1 MAASPTPGRPR
12 RHDGTIVVL
21 LSLKL
26 LLLGFF
32 IVLNANASYE
42 LNRAQAVI
50 KSVNAA
56 FNGRAQLPISNTANS
71 KQEAERNQADAL
83 INEIS
88 ALFDATFPAVK
99 SEKVEHGA
107 VLRLELSSSTLFR
120 PGSLNTQPGA
130 AAVIKEFATSLR
142 QAANRGLTFTLEM
155 LHGVPVDGTRAMVT
169 AGIQSLELRR
179 AGRMARV
186 LKALGV
192 PEESLSVGILPGRA
206 QRVQFIL
213 RLFQQGQ
220 PMTNFLHSGTQGF
233 DG

>member
-1 MAASPTPGRPR
+1 MALTPAPGRPR

-71 KQEAERNQADAL
+71 KEEAERNQADAL

-88 ALFDATFPAVK
+88 ALFNATFPTVK
-99 SEKVEHGA
+99 LEKVEHGA
-107 VLRLELSSSTLFR
+107 VLRLELSSSSLFR
-120 PGSLNTQPGA
+120 PGRLNTQPGA

-142 QAANRGLTFTLEM
+142 QAAGRGLAFTLEM
-155 LHGVPVDGTRAMVT
+155 LHGVPVDGTREMVA
-169 AGIQSLELRR
+169 AGNQSLELRR
-179 AGRMARV
+179 AGRMARI
-186 LKALGV
+186 LIALGV
-192 PEESLSVGILPGRA
+192 PKENLSVGISPGKAR
-206 QRVQFIL
+206 RVQFVL
-213 RLFQQGQ
+213 RLFQKGQ
-220 PMTNFLHSGTQGF
+220 PTNSFLHSGT
-233 DG
+233 